1 MARNAND
8 TDIMRGTADEFWRN
22 SNNFLTEHKSMQE
35 SLTAITEA
43 LREFQEN
50 FKFHNEHVD
59 EFRTKLDGSANS
71 LGSVW
76 EGMAAGAFQTR
87 FTELNKTMMDLST
100 VLEDI
105 SDKGNE
111 LSKEIETVVSQLQ
124 GKVDG
129 MSAICDTISKNFKTY
144 ADTEDENE
152 RDLAKAFGV

>member
-8 TDIMRGTADEFWRN
+8 TDIMRGTADEFLRN

-43 LREFQEN
+43 LRDFQEN

-71 LGSVW
+71 LDSVW
-76 EGMAAGAFQTR
+76 EGMAAAAFQTH
-87 FTELNKTMMDLST
+87 FTEFNKSMMDLSK

-105 SDKGNE
+105 SFKGNE

-129 MSAICDTISKNFKTY
+129 MSGICDTISKNFKTY

-152 RDLAKAFGV
+152 SNLAEAFKL

>member
-43 LREFQEN
+43 LGKFQEN

-71 LGSVW
+71 LDSVW
-76 EGMAAGAFQTR
+76 EGMAAAAFQTR
-87 FTELNKTMMDLST
+87 FTEFNKTMMDLSK

-105 SDKGNE
+105 SIKGNE
-111 LSKEIETVVSQLQ
+111 LSGEIADVVSALQ
-124 GKVDG
+124 KEVND
-129 MSAICDTISKNFKTY
+129 MSEVCDTISKNFKTY

-152 RDLAKAFGV
+152 SNLAMAFGV